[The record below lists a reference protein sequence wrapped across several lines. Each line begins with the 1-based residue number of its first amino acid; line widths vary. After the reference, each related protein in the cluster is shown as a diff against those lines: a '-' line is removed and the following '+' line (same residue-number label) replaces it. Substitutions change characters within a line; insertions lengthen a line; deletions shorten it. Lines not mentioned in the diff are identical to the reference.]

1 MHCLSKVVLFIKT
14 DMGKTKIE
22 YLIMRNTFDCK
33 SKKVGYKISLKKV
46 HRNFSKTRNDL
57 ICTTR
62 DPDSGSTI

>member
-1 MHCLSKVVLFIKT
+1 
-14 DMGKTKIE
+14 MGKTKIE

-33 SKKVGYKISLKKV
+33 SKKVGYKISFKKV
-46 HRNFSKTRNDL
+46 QRNFSKTRNVL